1 MAQSISTISE
11 SPLVGSPTV
20 MQVVPENYA
29 ENRTFHRSV
38 LRVYA
43 GLENGDFTDFDFSN
57 PVETKI
63 VNGSVITLPSE
74 FNISSALKAVADRYE
89 YSVNPPEKY
98 PYIKF
103 RVEAWDEYMID
114 GNTYKTGTQ
123 LWPGYYFPY
132 YPNRST
138 IGYLYAYAFMGS
150 FTDKERMNA
159 SIDPDTDAEYIIIT
173 NLSRKPST
181 PEIVF
186 RNTPFVYP
194 KAFNHGLE
202 RDENTEDPTTPHS
215 GEPTDGPTSLIYNP
229 TSLGPVTV
237 GGHSLYVIPTPN
249 DGHVL
254 RYINGMGVEESVHVR
269 SLEKREV
276 PIVTDK
282 YAISKQET
290 LKKFSRSITKKSND
304 SEEWTLTS
312 GPLDKDW
319 VSWFVHEFLMSAV
332 MWISIDS
339 SWIPCHVLPEET
351 TKMIDE
357 SDSNKLEIQFKIQLD
372 INGSP
377 T

>member
-132 YPNRST
+132 LSK
-138 IGYLYAYAFMGS
+138 LQW
-150 FTDKERMNA
+150 NA
-159 SIDPDTDAEYIIIT
+159 QTCLEAIHRPD
-173 NLSRKPST
+173 
-181 PEIVF
+181 
-186 RNTPFVYP
+186 
-194 KAFNHGLE
+194 H
-202 RDENTEDPTTPHS
+202 TEDNNLP
-215 GEPTDGPTSLIYNP
+215 L
-229 TSLGPVTV
+229 L
-237 GGHSLYVIPTPN
+237 
-249 DGHVL
+249 
-254 RYINGMGVEESVHVR
+254 
-269 SLEKREV
+269 
-276 PIVTDK
+276 
-282 YAISKQET
+282 
-290 LKKFSRSITKKSND
+290 F
-304 SEEWTLTS
+304 LTS
-312 GPLDKDW
+312 KGNFPW
-319 VSWFVHEFLMSAV
+319 RF
-332 MWISIDS
+332 
-339 SWIPCHVLPEET
+339 
-351 TKMIDE
+351 
-357 SDSNKLEIQFKIQLD
+357 Q
-372 INGSP
+372 
-377 T
+377 